1 MTIVDLFWER
11 TRGLPHRVALR
22 HHVEGQWVPVTWAD
36 YGHAAAEVAA
46 GLIDLGMAVGDRV
59 GILATN
65 EVRWHEADIGI
76 LSAGAVSVPA
86 YPTSA
91 AGQVAYV
98 LGHSRCR
105 VCFVAN
111 ADQLAKVL
119 LRRHDL
125 PHLTTVVV
133 FDMVPDGLDDGFVI
147 SFDDLRERGRTR
159 LATDPEVVRERVTH
173 LGDEAI
179 ATIVYTSGTTG
190 APKGAMLSH
199 GNLRATI
206 DGITAM
212 VQIGPDDRFLSF
224 LPLSHIAERIVS
236 HFGQIVSGGETWFA
250 RSLSTA
256 AEDLR
261 ACEPTIFFAVP
272 RVWEKLQGAIV
283 DHIASLS
290 GATHRLG
297 LDYLDLAATSAEVAR
312 GPLARRV
319 LWQLRYA
326 ALDRFVGR
334 RIRQESGLSR
344 ARVLVSGAAPVEP
357 SLLAWFHGIGLPVGE
372 VYGQT
377 EDCGPTSFN
386 PPGRIRIGSVGLP
399 LPGVEVRIADDG
411 EILVRSG
418 TVCQGYFE
426 DPVRTAELIDDE
438 RWMHSGDLGRFD
450 GDGYLYVT
458 GRKKDL
464 IITSSG
470 KNIAPQALEAKL
482 QSEPLLAQAVVI
494 GDGRP
499 YLTALLGLDT
509 EAVAGW
515 AHDRGKV
522 ASAES
527 LVSDPDVLAEIT
539 RYVSRVND
547 LHAPI
552 EQIKAWRI
560 LPAELTIAA
569 NELTPTLKVRRNVV
583 NEHYAGLIDELYAVS
598 DRSSADTKEAAG
610 V

>member
-1 MTIVDLFWER
+1 MTIVDLFWDR
-11 TRGLPHRVALR
+11 TQRRPHETALR
-22 HHVEGQWVPVTWAD
+22 HHVDGAWRPVTWAD
-36 YGHAAAEVAA
+36 YGNAAAEVAA
-46 GLIDLGMAVGDRV
+46 GLVDLGMATGDRV
-59 GILATN
+59 GILSAN
-65 EVRWHEADIGI
+65 SVRWHAADVGI

-91 AGQVAYV
+91 AGQVAHV

-111 ADQLAKVL
+111 TDQLAKVL
-119 LRRHDL
+119 LRRHAL
-125 PHLTTVVV
+125 PELTTVVV
-133 FDMVPDGLDDGFVI
+133 FDPVPDGLDDGFVI
-147 SFDDLRERGRTR
+147 GFDELRERGRMR
-159 LATDPEVVRERVTH
+159 LAADPDVVHDRVAKI
-173 LGDEAI
+173 GDDAI

-206 DGITAM
+206 DAVTAM
-212 VQIGPDDRFLSF
+212 VPIGPDDRFLSF

-250 RSLSTA
+250 RSLSTV

-272 RVWEKLQGAIV
+272 RVWEKLQGAIC
-283 DHIASLS
+283 DHIESLT
-290 GATHRLG
+290 GAAHRLG
-297 LDYLDLAATSAEVAR
+297 AVYLGLAVTHPDVTGEPHR
-312 GPLARRV
+312 MRRLAWRV
-319 LWQLRYA
+319 RYA
-326 ALDRFVGR
+326 ALDRIVGR
-334 RIRQESGLSR
+334 RIRQETGLGK

-411 EILVRSG
+411 EILVRSD

-426 DPVRTAELIDDE
+426 DPEHTSELIDAE
-438 RWMHSGDLGRFD
+438 RWMHSGDRGRFD
-450 GDGYLYVT
+450 VDGYLYVT

-470 KNIAPQALEAKL
+470 KNIAPQAVEARL

-499 YLTALLGLDT
+499 YLTALFGLDT
-509 EAVAGW
+509 EAVESW
-515 AHDRGKV
+515 AHERGKV
-522 ASAES
+522 ASLES
-527 LVSDPDVLAEIT
+527 LASDPDLLAEIAEC
-539 RYVSRVND
+539 VARVNA

-552 EQIKAWRI
+552 EQIKRWRI
-560 LPAELTIAA
+560 IPAELTVTAG
-569 NELTPTLKVRRNVV
+569 ELTPTLKVRREVV
-583 NEHYAGLIDELYAVS
+583 NEHYAELIDELYAAV
-598 DRSSADTKEAAG
+598 
-610 V
+610 